1 MNQIP
6 DEAGRGAADGRR
18 RLIAAIR
25 TSLRGLSIELS
36 LLNRQ
41 VGSRLE
47 LRDADISCLDLI
59 DRLGPLSPSALAR
72 LSGLHPATLTG
83 ILDRLERGG
92 WIARERDAADRRA
105 VLVRERRERNAE
117 LLGLYAGMNSALE
130 QICARYSSDELRLLE
145 DFLRH
150 VTEAGQRAAAE
161 LAGGRD

>member
-1 MNQIP
+1 MNEIS
-6 DEAGRGAADGRR
+6 EGRAAGGRR
-18 RLIAAIR
+18 RLIAGIR
-25 TSLRGLSIELS
+25 TGLRAVSIELS

-72 LSGLHPATLTG
+72 QSGLHPATLTG

-105 VLVRERRERNAE
+105 VLIRARRDRNNE

-130 QICARYSSDELRLLE
+130 QICARYSADELRLLE
-145 DFLRH
+145 DFLH
-150 VTEAGQRAAAE
+150 QVGDAGQRAAAD
-161 LAGGRD
+161 LADGGD